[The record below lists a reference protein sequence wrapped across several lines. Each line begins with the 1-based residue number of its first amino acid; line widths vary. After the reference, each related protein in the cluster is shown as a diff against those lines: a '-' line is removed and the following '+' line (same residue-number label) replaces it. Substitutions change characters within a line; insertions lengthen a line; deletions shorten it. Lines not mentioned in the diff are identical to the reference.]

1 MIPEMTSD
9 RVLAYRVF
17 QGELEKLSLKK
28 LPVDNTN
35 PEHLSGIEALVVGY
49 LKARMADMER
59 KGYDKT

>member
-28 LPVDNTN
+28 LPPDNTN
-35 PEHLSGIEALVVGY
+35 PEHLSGIEVLVMGY
-49 LKARMADMER
+49 LKARIADMER

>member
-1 MIPEMTSD
+1 MIPAMTSD
-9 RVLAYRVF
+9 RILAYRIF

-35 PEHLSGIEALVVGY
+35 PEHLSAIEALVVDY

-59 KGYDKT
+59 KGYAK